1 MRISRFLVCQ
11 NFNIFKYSILFLVA
25 GFAVLLLIGCASLR
39 RDDTIDI
46 YQKTQS
52 YSNISFDEIWS
63 AALQSVDEIDFVV
76 RKATKEIGFIHAL
89 AKMNPDLSY
98 LPPQI
103 NVIIRE
109 ENGRIDV
116 NFHIE
121 LPGQRDESGIRRGYA
136 NQFFKALKRNL
147 D

>member
-1 MRISRFLVCQ
+1 MKILIWHLVERQ
-11 NFNIFKYSILFLVA
+11 IVKNLGLI
-25 GFAVLLLIGCASLR
+25 LLLLVMIGCASLQ
-39 RDDTIDI
+39 RDNPIDI

-52 YSNISFDEIWS
+52 YKKFSFDEIWS
-63 AALQSVDEIDFVV
+63 ATLLSIDEIDFVV

-89 AKMNPDLSY
+89 AKTNPDPSY
-98 LPPQI
+98 LPPHM
-103 NVIIRE
+103 NVIIKE

-121 LPGQRDESGIRRGYA
+121 LPGQRDESGIRRSYA
-136 NQFFKALKRNL
+136 NQFFRALKRNL

>member
-1 MRISRFLVCQ
+1 MNPKALVLGFLL
-11 NFNIFKYSILFLVA
+11 LF
-25 GFAVLLLIGCASLR
+25 LIGCASLHR
-39 RDDTIDI
+39 EDPIEI

-52 YSNISFDEIWS
+52 YRGHSFDDVWT
-63 AALQSVDEIDFVV
+63 AALQSVDEIDFVI

>member
-1 MRISRFLVCQ
+1 MNL
-11 NFNIFKYSILFLVA
+11 KALGL
-25 GFAVLLLIGCASLR
+25 GLLLLVLLGCASLH
-39 RDDTIDI
+39 RDDPIDI

-52 YSNISFDEIWS
+52 YKKSSFDEVWS
-63 AALQSVDEIDFVV
+63 AALQSIDEIDFVV

-89 AKMNPDLSY
+89 AKMNPNPSY
-98 LPPQI
+98 LPPQM
-103 NVIIRE
+103 NVIIRK

-116 NFHIE
+116 NFHLE
-121 LPGQRDESGIRRGYA
+121 LPGQRDESGIRRSYA